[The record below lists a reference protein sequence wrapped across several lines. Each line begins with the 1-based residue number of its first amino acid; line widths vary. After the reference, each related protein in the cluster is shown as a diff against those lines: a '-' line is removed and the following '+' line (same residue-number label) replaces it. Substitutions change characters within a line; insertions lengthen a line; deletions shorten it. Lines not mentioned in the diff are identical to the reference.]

1 MDPEANIREQL
12 EIARQLRELLNPP
25 ELVTPE
31 EGSDTGLEVIALADR
46 LSDLVIALDE
56 WRRRGGFDPYAKAS
70 ELTLAERVQAV
81 LDEPIMP
88 ASIAPEPADKALLRI
103 REIVGELI
111 P

>member
-1 MDPEANIREQL
+1 MDPEANIREQR
-12 EIARQLRELLNPP
+12 EIAQQLRELLNPP

-56 WRRRGGFDPYAKAS
+56 WRSRGGFDPYAKAS
-70 ELTLAERVQAV
+70 ALTLAEQVATQ
-81 LDEPIMP
+81 LDDEE
-88 ASIAPEPADKALLRI
+88 ATDAQKLGRIADV
-103 REIVGELI
+103 VGELI